1 MRKILSYLIQGYI
14 FSLLR
19 KKTTN
24 VPGTFV
30 AYNNFSIII
39 KGKEGKILNFL
50 KKINHNFFTPKIY
63 EIYGNLLIRKDDL
76 DFGEKILKEGIEKYK
91 KSSLL
96 YRALSQLYLRRGQ
109 IDKAIDVIKLAKERI
124 KEVYWYNLVLGDL
137 YYYEKKDLDSAL
149 KEYEELLNRKDVSF
163 SSDVKSPA
171 RYIYKR
177 LSRIFYE
184 KKDYLK
190 AKEFYKKFYDLKP
203 SNFYEKDFLYFGEV
217 LYNLNEKEEAIKIWK
232 EGIERRRGNII
243 KKGVQKFGIDFGE
256 EEKVEYKGNYIR
268 IPVFTELI
276 TERTDFFDVVKKRTE
291 NLIKNGDII
300 SIVSAVAAIADGR
313 VFSVETINVSFLA
326 KFLSKFVSRNKNN
339 PFATT
344 APLSN
349 PYAMQIAIE
358 EAGILRILFASII
371 GFIGKIFKIKGLFY
385 IISGKVVTQIDD
397 MPASMPPYDYY
408 VISGVHDSK
417 GFCNRIKEITGCEVC
432 IVDANDLGIA
442 WVVDSTDGVNR
453 KEVEEAL
460 SDNPQGNEDFQTPI
474 IILRKNAKNVP
485 GTFVAFR
492 KDRL

>member
-1 MRKILSYLIQGYI
+1 MKKLLSLIIQGYT

-19 KKTTN
+19 R
-24 VPGTFV
+24 
-30 AYNNFSIII
+30 
-39 KGKEGKILNFL
+39 KESLVLNFL
-50 KKINHNFFTPKIY
+50 RKIDHKFFTPKVY
-63 EIYGNLLIRKDDL
+63 EIYGNLLIKNRNL
-76 DFGEKILKEGIEKYK
+76 SSGEDILKEGIEKYK
-91 KSSLL
+91 KGRGI
-96 YRALSQLYLRRGQ
+96 YRALSQLYLKKGEV
-109 IDKAIDVIKLAKERI
+109 DKSIEVIKKAKENN

-137 YYYEKKDLDSAL
+137 YYYEKKDLDNAL
-149 KEYEELLNRKDVSF
+149 KEYEELLNRKDVIF

-171 RYIYKR
+171 RYFYKR
-177 LSRIFYE
+177 LSRIFFE
-184 KKDYLK
+184 KKEYQK

-243 KKGVQKFGIDFGE
+243 KKGVRKFGIDLGE
-256 EEKVEYKGNYIR
+256 EEKIEKRGNYIR

-276 TERTDFFDVVKKRTE
+276 TERTDFFDVVNKRTE
-291 NLIKNGDII
+291 NIRKDGDII
-300 SIVSAVAAIADGR
+300 NIVSAVAAIADGR
-313 VFSVETINVSFLA
+313 VFSVETINISPFA
-326 KFLSKFVSRNKNN
+326 NFLSKYVSRNKNN

-358 EAGILRILFASII
+358 EAGVLRILFASLI
-371 GFIGKIFKIKGLFY
+371 GFIGKIFGIKGLFY

-417 GFCNRIKEITGCEVC
+417 NFLNKIKEITNCEAC

-442 WVVDSTDGVNR
+442 WVVDSTEGVDR
-453 KEVEEAL
+453 KEVEKAL

-474 IILRKNAKNVP
+474 VILRKNEI
-485 GTFVAFR
+485 
-492 KDRL
+492 DDSY